1 MPVDLT
7 GDGRANGWGVDTTGD
22 GRANQLVHPNQLARP
37 QLQPNQFTQP
47 QINWSQ
53 QPPQQQFV
61 QPMSPGFGS
70 GFGNAS
76 MLGSQV
82 LLGSQVAL
90 PGARE
95 LLSASS
101 D

>member
-1 MPVDLT
+1 MGAMPVDLT

-47 QINWSQ
+47 QQINWSQ
-53 QPPQQQFV
+53 QPPQQQFA

-82 LLGSQVAL
+82 AL
-90 PGARE
+90 PGV
-95 LLSASS
+95 
-101 D
+101 